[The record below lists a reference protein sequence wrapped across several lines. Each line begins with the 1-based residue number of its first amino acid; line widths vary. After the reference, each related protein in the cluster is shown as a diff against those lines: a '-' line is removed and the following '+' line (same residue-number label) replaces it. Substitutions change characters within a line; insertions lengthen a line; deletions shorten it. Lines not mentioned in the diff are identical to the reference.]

1 MDLQALYNKTALIKA
16 SLLRLEDELS
26 DRFGN
31 LTTGEGNTAN
41 PRELYAAFKAAGLIA
56 EDAERQGLTPGHRFK
71 IVQSAPNG
79 ADLLHGANSLLK
91 GGGVARKIFELRQKT
106 GRGGPNKGIL

>member
-56 EDAERQGLTPGHRFK
+56 EDAERQRLTPGHRLK

-79 ADLLHGANSLLK
+79 ADLLHRAKSLMRQL
-91 GGGVARKIFELRQKT
+91 AQLCSREL
-106 GRGGPNKGIL
+106 ILTFF